1 MRHNELTDSGRT
13 PHREID
19 LRLPTRNGART
30 LLNLLQ
36 SQELEIIASGNT
48 AFDQDDNWRLRINSS
63 GNLVL
68 EKRESGSWINKHTW
82 T

>member
-1 MRHNELTDSGRT
+1 MRHTDLTDSGRI

-19 LRLPTRNGART
+19 HRLPTRNGART

-48 AFDQDDNWRLRINSS
+48 AFDEDDNWRLRIDSS
-63 GNLVL
+63 GDLVL
-68 EKRESGSWINKHTW
+68 EKRESGSWVNKKTW